1 MAIIIIIIIMASII
15 NVIPKV
21 GGSLT
26 SLTLDRLHHLDRLET
41 NLVKDKIKI
50 HLFPPPPRQVRF

>member
-26 SLTLDRLHHLDRLET
+26 SLTLDRLHHLDRLDSK
-41 NLVKDKIKI
+41 VD
-50 HLFPPPPRQVRF
+50 